1 MGGDD
6 SNQGEGGR
14 EPGES
19 EKERVNRELIEL
31 LNELRVILPGVQ
43 VLFAFLLTVPFSNGY
58 SRITDLQRAVYFI
71 ALLCAAAATILLIA
85 PSTYHRI
92 LFRRG
97 EKRQLLEAGNRFTI
111 SGTVFLAMAMC
122 ASIYLITDVLYQVPT
137 AVTVALVSFAG
148 FATLWYLVPLWR
160 RRKSP
165 EEM

>member
-1 MGGDD
+1 MAGED
-6 SNQGEGGR
+6 SKRGEESR

-19 EKERVNRELIEL
+19 EKERVDRELIEL

-58 SRITDLQRAVYFI
+58 SRITDLQRDVYFI
-71 ALLCAAAATILLIA
+71 ALLCAAVATILLIA

-111 SGTVFLAMAMC
+111 SGTVFLALSMC
-122 ASIYLITDVLYQVPT
+122 ASIFVITDVLYQIPT
-137 AVTVALVSFAG
+137 AVTVAIVSFAG
-148 FATLWYLVPLWR
+148 FASVWYLLPVWR
-160 RRKSP
+160 RRNSP
-165 EEM
+165 ERK